1 MKKTSEIISCPVIS
15 IFESESMGIIH
26 NLLFDIK
33 LRKCIYAQ
41 VINDSEGIPTI
52 IKTSDLYK
60 IGKDC
65 VLIKNKSH
73 IHLQNNYEKEL
84 SQYISPI
91 NLKVYNMNGEDMGYC
106 TDIVLN
112 DKFEMDKI
120 ILNNNKEIHNKEI
133 FNIGKSAILIDIKK
147 SNLNKFRPVQKIIT
161 IQEKD
166 ESKVLILSAEKPM
179 EKQENDTN
187 QNTKILTDY
196 RFLVGRILS
205 KDIIAMNGEI
215 IAKKNAIVSKEI
227 VNKASFYGK
236 LIEIARYSN
245 KNKNA

>member
-1 MKKTSEIISCPVIS
+1 MPKYEI
-15 IFESESMGIIH
+15 
-26 NLLFDIK
+26 
-33 LRKCIYAQ
+33 
-41 VINDSEGIPTI
+41 
-52 IKTSDLYK
+52 
-60 IGKDC
+60 
-65 VLIKNKSH
+65 
-73 IHLQNNYEKEL
+73 
-84 SQYISPI
+84 
-91 NLKVYNMNGEDMGYC
+91 
-106 TDIVLN
+106 
-112 DKFEMDKI
+112 DKI
-120 ILNNNKEIHNKEI
+120 VLNNNKEIHNKEI
-133 FNIGKSAILIDIKK
+133 FNIGKSAIIIDIKK
-147 SNLNKFRPVQKIIT
+147 TNLNKFRPIQKIIT

-179 EKQENDTN
+179 EKAENDTN